1 MPAEK
6 ISIARPAASLDFAP
20 DAALERRLGR
30 ERRVVASIARFV
42 PKKGLA
48 DLVRASAILGN
59 GVEVRL
65 YGYGPEEESLRAL
78 AQETGAEAVTFMGA
92 LEGRDAVSQA
102 LAEADAFALP
112 CTTDANGD
120 MDGLPTV
127 IGEAMAAGVPV
138 VTTGIAAIPE
148 VVEDEITGFI
158 CPPADPQALADK
170 LRRVLAM
177 DASELR
183 PVLDAA
189 RAKAAATW
197 STKLT
202 VASLVEVWSEPPLEI
217 VMVTHSRDEPDGA
230 ETTREIIRRV
240 YELTTSHFALTIV
253 DNDSDP
259 DYRDALA
266 TAMIG
271 HENASL
277 ILLDRNAHWGPAMN
291 VALAGGRSEFAV
303 YVCSKEGFVLKP
315 GWEREYVETLKRSRE
330 VAMAGHRITSPAFVD
345 GRAYTTQ
352 PWFGGFRNKEFA
364 ESNPDRV
371 FAHVQGGLFGLRR
384 SAYERAGGFST
395 LVAQDAVDVEFS
407 YLLESLGWK
416 LESVPAVPSV
426 TKKTQA
432 ARQRASG

>member
-1 MPAEK
+1 MR
-6 ISIARPAASLDFAP
+6 RP
-20 DAALERRLGR
+20 
-30 ERRVVASIARFV
+30 I
-42 PKKGLA
+42 
-48 DLVRASAILGN
+48 
-59 GVEVRL
+59 
-65 YGYGPEEESLRAL
+65 
-78 AQETGAEAVTFMGA
+78 
-92 LEGRDAVSQA
+92 
-102 LAEADAFALP
+102 
-112 CTTDANGD
+112 
-120 MDGLPTV
+120 
-127 IGEAMAAGVPV
+127 
-138 VTTGIAAIPE
+138 
-148 VVEDEITGFI
+148 
-158 CPPADPQALADK
+158 
-170 LRRVLAM
+170 
-177 DASELR
+177 
-183 PVLDAA
+183 
-189 RAKAAATW
+189 
-197 STKLT
+197 
-202 VASLVEVWSEPPLEI
+202 
-217 VMVTHSRDEPDGA
+217 
-230 ETTREIIRRV
+230 REILRRV

-291 VALAGGRSEFAV
+291 VALGGGRSEFAI

-315 GWEREYVETLKRSRE
+315 GWEREYIETLKRSRE
-330 VAMAGHRITSPAFVD
+330 VAMAGHRISSPAFVD

-352 PWFGGFRNKEFA
+352 SWFGGFRNKEFA

-426 TKKTQA
+426 TKKTRPRVSAHLDEHTVAAHPLTIESAEDAGRVALGQA
-432 ARQRASG
+432 AFCNVCAWNGTSFESNGAGREICPGCGSTPLGRLVYRWVAGTSLPYRSLRCVALIDDEALRIELGSMFTLETVSATKPEALADPGNDLVIADLASASSAEAADLAEFVGQGVKSGATAILGSSDPGGAEDLSAAAAALSAAGVEAGGVVVPSRAVGFPRSGLVVARRPHREKARQA

>member
-1 MPAEK
+1 MP
-6 ISIARPAASLDFAP
+6 RP
-20 DAALERRLGR
+20 
-30 ERRVVASIARFV
+30 
-42 PKKGLA
+42 
-48 DLVRASAILGN
+48 
-59 GVEVRL
+59 
-65 YGYGPEEESLRAL
+65 
-78 AQETGAEAVTFMGA
+78 
-92 LEGRDAVSQA
+92 
-102 LAEADAFALP
+102 
-112 CTTDANGD
+112 
-120 MDGLPTV
+120 
-127 IGEAMAAGVPV
+127 
-138 VTTGIAAIPE
+138 
-148 VVEDEITGFI
+148 
-158 CPPADPQALADK
+158 
-170 LRRVLAM
+170 
-177 DASELR
+177 
-183 PVLDAA
+183 
-189 RAKAAATW
+189 
-197 STKLT
+197 
-202 VASLVEVWSEPPLEI
+202 
-217 VMVTHSRDEPDGA
+217 
-230 ETTREIIRRV
+230 TREILRRV

-291 VALAGGRSEFAV
+291 VALEGGRSEFAI

-315 GWEREYVETLKRSRE
+315 GWEREYIETLKRSRE
-330 VAMAGHRITSPAFVD
+330 VAMAGHRISSPAFLD

-426 TKKTQA
+426 TKKTRPRVSAHLDEHTVAAHPLTIESAEDAGRVVLGQA
-432 ARQRASG
+432 AFCNVCAWNGTSFESNGAGREICPGCGSTPLGRLVYRWVAGTSLPYRSLRCVALIDDEALRIELGSMFTLETVSATKPEALADPGNDLVIADLALASSAEAADLAEFVGQGVKSGATAILGSSDPGGAEDLSAAAAALSAAGVEAGGVVVPSRAVGFPRSGLVVARRPHREKARQA